1 MAKGIKDEGQGLSD
15 DELREL
21 ASGLSDFGDVLIMM
35 GTLAKLEKEL
45 IGLDILMKKLFKPD
59 NRDLFLI
66 IGANPELMG
75 KVTDIMTKWKLI
87 EEKSPLE
94 LTPEEKIEV
103 GRSFKEFSS
112 LLTGIVGGTAQAETQ
127 SK

>member
-1 MAKGIKDEGQGLSD
+1 MTDTEIKNQKLSNE
-15 DELREL
+15 ELKEL
-21 ASGLSDFGDVLIMM
+21 ATGLENFGDMLIMM

-103 GRSFKEFSS
+103 GKSFKEFSS

>member
-1 MAKGIKDEGQGLSD
+1 MTDTEIKNQKLSNE
-15 DELREL
+15 ELKEL
-21 ASGLSDFGDVLIMM
+21 ATGLEHFGDMLIMM
-35 GTLAKLEKEL
+35 GTLATLEKEL
-45 IGLDILMKKLFKPD
+45 IGLDILMKKLFKPE
-59 NRDLFLI
+59 NLDLFQI

-103 GRSFKEFSS
+103 GKSFKEFSS
-112 LLTGIVGGTAQAETQ
+112 LLTEIVGGALREETR
-127 SK
+127 SE